1 MGTAMV
7 CKGAELHRDA
17 FKLTDKGACFADGSS
32 FDCDAVGACTGYRNS
47 FPMFDHIDVREDVI
61 CSKCGCRTKDLNAF
75 GQNPRR
81 LYKQI
86 FVPIF
91 PDGQVAFFGFARPA
105 FGSVPPTAERMG
117 CLPPL
122 MKLFLTKP
130 RIWWKIMFGPFTMHQ
145 YLLQGPFA
153 NPRRAALVYSKQPV
167 GDFLEC
173 SITAAFLFTAEVL
186 SL

>member
-1 MGTAMV
+1 MV
-7 CKGAELHRDA
+7 FLGALACHLDA
-17 FKLTDKGACFADGSS
+17 ADPKIRQILARLVSVLS
-32 FDCDAVGACTGYRNS
+32 TPSEAVQR
-47 FPMFDHIDVREDVI
+47 
-61 CSKCGCRTKDLNAF
+61 
-75 GQNPRR
+75 
-81 LYKQI
+81 
-86 FVPIF
+86 
-91 PDGQVAFFGFARPA
+91 
-105 FGSVPPTAERMG
+105 SVSD

-173 SITAAFLFTAEVL
+173 SITAAFLLTAKVL
-186 SL
+186 SLLRCTRLGRHAAAVSAPQRHAHRPAATHTSARA